1 MSTEVDD
8 DLLQDLAFLE
18 DKSSSPSK
26 NDKSPRDS
34 PKDERTTLRDNEES
48 SGASDYSDGVVGF
61 TPPRDYRLDKLYKA
75 KHDRKTTKK
84 SLHGSHSAAK
94 MGKKDSTR
102 TPHKSKSMVE
112 LSTSPA
118 PEMSPQKPTRRHYSI
133 PAVMIPQTPA
143 EPIPVSKDKERAAL
157 SPVHSKWA
165 NTSQIETQPKT
176 SSALPMLNF
185 DLIDSRPSSDIPM
198 SQAFISTGRYLRRRS
213 SLDASVG
220 QSAGLSIP
228 GRTVSGP
235 TTSSLHLYESCN
247 EYKSS
252 RRSKLQTL
260 LSIDQDDRLDYS
272 FPDTKSNVL
281 RRHRHPSIVPECPRE
296 RNEFYSQLHMTVL
309 HLGIAGATA
318 HKRAE
323 EVSDASLTREDLHQ
337 NIAVQLR
344 AYLQGRSMKEVSDDL
359 ALRKLDVSSVIDD
372 ILFFDLPNDST
383 QRDLFRPFSVRAM
396 YTEISADSDDGKPLE
411 TINEEE
417 TESVPQSF
425 DGNLDD
431 KENQFSAGQ
440 FMTSA
445 QARAM
450 EKVKKVLSAL
460 DEAEGLY
467 QSFAEL
473 GDEHPRYRSPE
484 FIRRSEALQ
493 LWLRITETLAAKLCQ
508 MSQLCGSRVDLEPGE
523 DDMCLQSLNA
533 ANISWSFAESEQAR
547 TSCCENKYRSFV
559 DQYLKKFGLFKTMK
573 KIKDLLESALVM
585 AR

>member
-8 DLLQDLAFLE
+8 DSLQDLTFLE
-18 DKSSSPSK
+18 DKSSSPIK
-26 NDKSPRDS
+26 NDESPRDS
-34 PKDERTTLRDNEES
+34 PKDERTSLRDNEES
-48 SGASDYSDGVVGF
+48 SGASDYSDGVMGF
-61 TPPRDYRLDKLYKA
+61 TPPKDFRFDKLYKA

-84 SLHGSHSAAK
+84 SLHGSHGASK
-94 MGKKDSTR
+94 MTKTKV
-102 TPHKSKSMVE
+102 PHKSKSMVE
-112 LSTSPA
+112 LSTSPV
-118 PEMSPQKPTRRHYSI
+118 PDMSPQKPPRRHFSI
-133 PAVMIPQTPA
+133 PAVMIPQTPP
-143 EPIPVSKDKERAAL
+143 EPIPTSNKEKKAL
-157 SPVHSKWA
+157 SPIHSKWA
-165 NTSQIETQPKT
+165 DTSQIDTQPKT
-176 SSALPMLNF
+176 SAALPVLNF
-185 DLIDSRPSSDIPM
+185 DLIETRPSSDIPT
-198 SQAFISTGRYLRRRS
+198 SQAFVNSGRYLRRRS

-220 QSAGLSIP
+220 QSAGLIIP
-228 GRTVSGP
+228 GRTVSNP
-235 TTSSLHLYESCN
+235 SSSSLHLYESCN

-260 LSIDQDDRLDYS
+260 LSIDQDDRLDYA
-272 FPDTKSNVL
+272 FPDTKGNCL

-323 EVSDASLTREDLHQ
+323 EVSDANLTNEDLHQ

-372 ILFFDLPNDST
+372 ILFFDLPNGQS
-383 QRDLFRPFSVRAM
+383 QRDLFRPFSVRDM

-417 TESVPQSF
+417 TESAPQSF
-425 DGNLDD
+425 DDILDG
-431 KENQFSAGQ
+431 KENRFTADQ

-450 EKVKKVLSAL
+450 ERVKKVLSAL

-484 FIRRSEALQ
+484 FVRRSEALQ
-493 LWLRITETLAAKLCQ
+493 LWLRVTETLAAKLCQ
-508 MSQLCGSRVDLEPGE
+508 MSQLCGNRVDLEPGE

-533 ANISWSFAESEQAR
+533 VNISWSFEESELAR
-547 TSCCENKYRSFV
+547 TSCCENKYRNFV
-559 DQYLKKFGLFKTMK
+559 DQYLKKYGLFKTMK
-573 KIKDLLESALVM
+573 KIKDSLENALVM